1 MSISSDKPIVVT
13 GSHKV
18 GILQDGPTSIQ
29 DLLRIPSNTPY
40 IRRNVA
46 QRHAMALGDVEG
58 TFIRA
63 GHQCGKTLQTQEL
76 MDELLKQQVEQ
87 YSQEIGSVRLYLEQ
101 SIGVRRTVKSLYARL
116 KVIQQFNEV
125 MTGYPRPIQVF
136 FPDALAITLFA
147 TNHLKITPG
156 QFRPVVPED
165 RWVFTGLVKHYMETQ
180 Q

>member
-1 MSISSDKPIVVT
+1 MENPSEKVVAVGT
-13 GSHKV
+13 GSSKV
-18 GILQDGPTSIQ
+18 GMLGNTPLIN
-29 DLLRIPSNTPY
+29 IPSSTPY
-40 IRRNVA
+40 IRKPIK
-46 QRHAMALGDVEG
+46 HAMALGDVEG

-76 MDELLKQQVEQ
+76 MDEFLKQQVEQ
-87 YSQEIGSVRLYLEQ
+87 HSQEIGSVRLYLEQ